1 MGGKVMQYIVD
12 SYILEYIENEEKY
25 YISFKDSIGKQC
37 RIEINREIFEE
48 YMKSRKCYKKI
59 QNEYDRHE
67 EQSKL
72 TEISLYNRCI
82 KKNKNLEDEIIK
94 GINEEL
100 IIKTIWKL
108 PTPQNKRVYMNLIK
122 ELSMGEIAKI
132 EACSIS
138 AISQSISIGI
148 KELQKKLKNF

>member
-1 MGGKVMQYIVD
+1 MLQ
-12 SYILEYIENEEKY
+12 
-25 YISFKDSIGKQC
+25 
-37 RIEINREIFEE
+37 
-48 YMKSRKCYKKI
+48 KI

-72 TEISLYNRCI
+72 TEISLYHRCI

-122 ELSMGEIAKI
+122 EL
-132 EACSIS
+132 
-138 AISQSISIGI
+138 
-148 KELQKKLKNF
+148 